1 METKPTFELT
11 DKQKQQVRKA
21 ASAAR
26 HVLAYGGSRS
36 GKTFGFCYC
45 VANRALMAPGS
56 RHLICRLQNIDVRQA
71 VLMDTWPNMMRKAFP
86 GVDYQ
91 INKSDQ
97 YVSFDTGKE
106 PSEVWMLG
114 LDDKERVDKI
124 LGKEYAT
131 IYPNE
136 SSQIPYETILVLRT
150 RLAQAARKLDG
161 RELALKM
168 YYDLN
173 PTSRSH
179 WSYQEFI
186 LGINPANQQPLPEGS
201 RAFIQMNPEENK
213 HLPAAYLEELA
224 NLPERQRQRFRDG
237 VYLSEVPGTLW
248 PLERL
253 DQTRVAEAPEI
264 HRVVVAVDPSGSD
277 GTGGDS
283 QGILAVGKGVD
294 GHAYVL
300 EDASCRM
307 GPAGWAR
314 RAVDLYHKLGAD
326 MIVAE
331 ANYGGAMVEYTIKTV
346 DDKVPVKLVKASR
359 GKHVRAEPVAALYEA
374 RVDAGRERVPARA
387 HHVGRF
393 PALEEQLTSFTTQ
406 GYQGSGSPDR
416 ADALVWALTE
426 LMLEDQEGYTI
437 HDLKRAMA

>member
-45 VANRALMAPGS
+45 LANRALMAPGS

-161 RELALKM
+161 RELPLKM

-186 LGINPANQQPLPEGS
+186 LTSTRRTSSPCRKGLGPLS
-201 RAFIQMNPEENK
+201 R
-213 HLPAAYLEELA
+213 
-224 NLPERQRQRFRDG
+224 
-237 VYLSEVPGTLW
+237 
-248 PLERL
+248 
-253 DQTRVAEAPEI
+253 
-264 HRVVVAVDPSGSD
+264 
-277 GTGGDS
+277 
-283 QGILAVGKGVD
+283 
-294 GHAYVL
+294 
-300 EDASCRM
+300 
-307 GPAGWAR
+307 
-314 RAVDLYHKLGAD
+314 
-326 MIVAE
+326 
-331 ANYGGAMVEYTIKTV
+331 
-346 DDKVPVKLVKASR
+346 
-359 GKHVRAEPVAALYEA
+359 
-374 RVDAGRERVPARA
+374 
-387 HHVGRF
+387 
-393 PALEEQLTSFTTQ
+393 
-406 GYQGSGSPDR
+406 
-416 ADALVWALTE
+416 
-426 LMLEDQEGYTI
+426 
-437 HDLKRAMA
+437 